1 MTYMQIE
8 YDKFIILIKNLISSQ
23 LHNPLYSSKF
33 KFITWFVT
41 YIIQYDC
48 TQQILKY

>member
-23 LHNPLYSSKF
+23 LHNQLYSSKF

-41 YIIQYDC
+41 YN
-48 TQQILKY
+48 TL